1 MGVSVSL
8 VGPAFGRGGV
18 SGCSYSRVL
27 VLEVVKPCAQ
37 RWKQGY
43 IMVTGMEAIFDN
55 KLSQMR

>member
-8 VGPAFGRGGV
+8 VGPAFGM

-37 RWKQGY
+37 RWKRGY
-43 IMVTGMEAIFDN
+43 IMIVGMEAIFDN

>member
-18 SGCSYSRVL
+18 SGCSYSRVF
-27 VLEVVKPCAQ
+27 VLEVVKLCVQ
-37 RWKQGY
+37 RWKRSY
-43 IMVTGMEAIFDN
+43 IMVVGMEAIFDN